1 MSRDTTYIQGK
12 VALLY
17 KARER
22 ALRLLSSAIEVFR
35 QVELRG
41 EEALQLLAMEDEQA
55 SLLSICISDVGD
67 DSLSSGGSDE
77 D

>member
-1 MSRDTTYIQGK
+1 MNKDTTYIQGK

-22 ALRLLSSAIEVFR
+22 VLGLLSSTIEVFR
-35 QVELRG
+35 QAELRDG
-41 EEALQLLAMEDEQA
+41 EALQLLAMHMGDELASPSGSDED
-55 SLLSICISDVGD
+55 D
-67 DSLSSGGSDE
+67 DSLSSSGSDE